1 MYIYY
6 VIKTN
11 IFILAFTKVPLAVFT
26 GDGRTRRYQMEKL
39 NPEKVAAML
48 KEKGVEVSVEQA
60 ASILKFLRKLANIV
74 VAQYLKGGKHEA

>member
-1 MYIYY
+1 MYISY

-11 IFILAFTKVPLAVFT
+11 IFILAFNKVPLAALT
-26 GDGRTRRYQMEKL
+26 GEGRNRRYQMEKL
-39 NPEKVAAML
+39 SPEKVVAML

-74 VAQYLKGGKHEA
+74 VAQYLKGGKQ

>member
-1 MYIYY
+1 LYISY

-11 IFILAFTKVPLAVFT
+11 IFILAFNKVPLAVLT
-26 GDGRTRRYQMEKL
+26 GDGRYQMEKL
-39 NPEKVAAML
+39 SPEKVVAML

-74 VAQYLKGGKHEA
+74 VAQYLKGGKQ